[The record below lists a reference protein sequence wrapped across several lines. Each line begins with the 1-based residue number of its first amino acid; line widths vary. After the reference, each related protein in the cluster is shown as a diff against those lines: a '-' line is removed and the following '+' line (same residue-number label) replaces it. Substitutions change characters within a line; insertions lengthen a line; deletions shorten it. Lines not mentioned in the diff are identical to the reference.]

1 MFFHRPQ
8 TASEFK
14 DTPLHTIVSESARRG
29 KLARLWRKTHC
40 RTRGAVLA
48 TRLGAVG
55 KAFAA
60 DAGVSIVGPS
70 RVEMGDHV
78 QLFRGVRIE
87 AVGADR
93 DDPQLRL
100 GHRVSIQAYTHIG
113 ACLQVEILEASVL
126 ASGVYVTDHDHDYRD
141 PRKGYFGTG
150 ELIAAP
156 VRIGPR
162 AWIGERAIVLK
173 GVTIGEGAIIGAG
186 AVVNRDVPAFCI
198 AVGVPARVIRRFDFD
213 RGEWVAA

>member
-1 MFFHRPQ
+1 M
-8 TASEFK
+8 
-14 DTPLHTIVSESARRG
+14 
-29 KLARLWRKTHC
+29 RL
-40 RTRGAVLA
+40 
-48 TRLGAVG
+48 
-55 KAFAA
+55 
-60 DAGVSIVGPS
+60 
-70 RVEMGDHV
+70 
-78 QLFRGVRIE
+78 E
-87 AVGADR
+87 AVGSGAE
-93 DDPQLRL
+93 PQIEL
-100 GHRVSIQAYTHIG
+100 GKRVWIQAHTHIG
-113 ACLQVEILEASVL
+113 ACLSVQVMDEAVMG
-126 ASGVYVTDHDHDYRD
+126 SGCFITDHDHDYRD

-198 AVGVPARVIRRFDFD
+198 AVGVPARVVRRFDFD